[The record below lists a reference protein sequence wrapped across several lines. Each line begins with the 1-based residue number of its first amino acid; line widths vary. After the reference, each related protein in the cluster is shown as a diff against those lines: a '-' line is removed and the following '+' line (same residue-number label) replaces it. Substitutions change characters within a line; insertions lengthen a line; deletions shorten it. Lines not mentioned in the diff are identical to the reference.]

1 MHTIAIVEPRDGTT
15 VDGMEKVSNEQYQA
29 RKAHP

>member
-1 MHTIAIVEPRDGTT
+1 MHTIAIVEPLDGKT
-15 VDGMEKVSNEQYQA
+15 VDGMAKLSNEQSQA

>member
-1 MHTIAIVEPRDGTT
+1 MHTIAIVEPLDGKT
-15 VDGMEKVSNEQYQA
+15 VDGMAKVSDEQYQA